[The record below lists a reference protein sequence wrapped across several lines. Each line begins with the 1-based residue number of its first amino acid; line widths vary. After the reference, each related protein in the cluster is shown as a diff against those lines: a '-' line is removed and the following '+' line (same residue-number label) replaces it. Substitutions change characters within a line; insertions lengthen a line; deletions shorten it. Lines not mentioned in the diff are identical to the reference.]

1 MTRFWTLI
9 KQDLLVAYRNWY
21 VAAILLTLGIMLAL
35 VWLLPDEFNVAP
47 AELVAD
53 VSEGQVI
60 QTTLLTL
67 GADPAQFY
75 ADRAALETEL
85 RARKSGVGILVEGR
99 PDDLRY
105 TFITQG
111 RFAAENLNLL
121 AAVLDGVAAHAA
133 GAPLPENLAINLLR
147 ERSEPVPARLAGIPI
162 FLVFEVV
169 ALGFFLV
176 AAMIFQEKQEGVIR
190 ALRVSP
196 TGTLGYVLSKTAV
209 FLILSLAYAL
219 LLLLLSIGLD
229 VDYPRLLL
237 LVALS
242 STMMTMAGIA
252 VAVFFN
258 NISEWFFAGTFVL
271 LIFIL
276 PSVSYAIPS
285 FAPAVLSWI
294 PSYPVVFGIRELLFP
309 TGKAGFLLNT
319 TGLLIIYNLLA
330 LALAYWAVQKK
341 LMQA

>member
-133 GAPLPENLAINLLR
+133 
-147 ERSEPVPARLAGIPI
+147 
-162 FLVFEVV
+162 
-169 ALGFFLV
+169 
-176 AAMIFQEKQEGVIR
+176 
-190 ALRVSP
+190 
-196 TGTLGYVLSKTAV
+196 
-209 FLILSLAYAL
+209 
-219 LLLLLSIGLD
+219 
-229 VDYPRLLL
+229 
-237 LVALS
+237 
-242 STMMTMAGIA
+242 
-252 VAVFFN
+252 
-258 NISEWFFAGTFVL
+258 
-271 LIFIL
+271 
-276 PSVSYAIPS
+276 
-285 FAPAVLSWI
+285 
-294 PSYPVVFGIRELLFP
+294 
-309 TGKAGFLLNT
+309 
-319 TGLLIIYNLLA
+319 
-330 LALAYWAVQKK
+330 
-341 LMQA
+341 

>member
-1 MTRFWTLI
+1 
-9 KQDLLVAYRNWY
+9 
-21 VAAILLTLGIMLAL
+21 
-35 VWLLPDEFNVAP
+35 
-47 AELVAD
+47 
-53 VSEGQVI
+53 
-60 QTTLLTL
+60 
-67 GADPAQFY
+67 
-75 ADRAALETEL
+75 
-85 RARKSGVGILVEGR
+85 
-99 PDDLRY
+99 
-105 TFITQG
+105 
-111 RFAAENLNLL
+111 
-121 AAVLDGVAAHAA
+121 
-133 GAPLPENLAINLLR
+133 PLPENLAFNLLR

-219 LLLLLSIGLD
+219 LLLLLSMGLD

-319 TGLLIIYNLLA
+319 TGLLVVYNLAA